1 MKIFKRFLE
10 MMKRGW
16 MLFLE
21 LLCADVQH
29 VGVFAVRVKSE
40 ETAELRKNNIAR
52 PGDAAGRVRST
63 FFWPLKT
70 GAVRAG
76 GKGARLPIICA
87 SVCPPQRDLH
97 SLCCVCPV
105 RARLL
110 GRCFLYPPVLKDFA
124 AWQLPFFRKTPTD
137 EKSAAR
143 LLIEKRFFL
152 PGRRAEKG
160 FSACKQST
168 IERNVFNPFERVGGS
183 CAAAAAALRSLHIFL
198 LNNLFATKKRAVFN
212 ARQVKIETLQKDPH
226 LHVTLTM

>member
-1 MKIFKRFLE
+1 VQLLYTILFSTLFILSAAQTKEDLRLLFSSSWGQPQGLKIFIPFLE

-21 LLCADVQH
+21 LLCAVQH

-143 LLIEKRFFL
+143 LLIEKRFFYL
-152 PGRRAEKG
+152 GDAQK
-160 FSACKQST
+160 K
-168 IERNVFNPFERVGGS
+168 V
-183 CAAAAAALRSLHIFL
+183 FL
-198 LNNLFATKKRAVFN
+198 LVNRA
-212 ARQVKIETLQKDPH
+212 Q
-226 LHVTLTM
+226 

>member
-1 MKIFKRFLE
+1 
-10 MMKRGW
+10 MKRGW

-21 LLCADVQH
+21 LLCAVQH

-143 LLIEKRFFL
+143 LLIEKRFFYL
-152 PGRRAEKG
+152 GDAQK
-160 FSACKQST
+160 K
-168 IERNVFNPFERVGGS
+168 V
-183 CAAAAAALRSLHIFL
+183 FL
-198 LNNLFATKKRAVFN
+198 LVNRA
-212 ARQVKIETLQKDPH
+212 Q
-226 LHVTLTM
+226 